1 MTSVVSSICVTFAA
15 CCHWRQHHADCITT
29 LAGLRVWPL
38 FFFFFFFFFFFSH
51 RIHFGG
57 RERGPSHSRG
67 KQPVLVGRVL
77 GVASL
82 AAASKADIFNK
93 LAKEQQLHQD
103 GEGVEA
109 ALEDHRGGAPRA
121 GPAPG
126 ERQW

>member
-38 FFFFFFFFFFFSH
+38 FF
-51 RIHFGG
+51 GG
-57 RERGPSHSRG
+57 RERDPSHSRG